1 MVHLYLI
8 EGRAEDDID
17 WASIVDQ
24 YHFYSITHYLDLDYN
39 GVTIKIEWPISHT
52 FSKKCIMHLIEI
64 FSEHGQR
71 VAIVIFRHLDKIRH
85 PLSMKNFCGALI
97 HYWDEDAEY
106 LAVQLIFVEK
116 EVDDAIALKSS
127 TTVTNQVEA
136 SLEDGAT
143 NRLSTP
149 KD

>member
-1 MVHLYLI
+1 MSTTVVVSLATIL
-8 EGRAEDDID
+8 EDL
-17 WASIVDQ
+17 SFLLLPPFPQ
-24 YHFYSITHYLDLDYN
+24 
-39 GVTIKIEWPISHT
+39 
-52 FSKKCIMHLIEI
+52 CIMHLIEI

-97 HYWDEDAEY
+97 HYLDEDAEY
-106 LAVQLIFVEK
+106 LAVQLIVVEK
-116 EVDDAIALKSS
+116 QVDDAIALKSS